1 MKGLSRYL
9 AMCAKTSEDCRRSL
23 DGVNKEA
30 GNACRVQIELNAS
43 PQPDQSHVGKAAF
56 TELVKSDVTE

>member
-1 MKGLSRYL
+1 MKGLSRYP
-9 AMCAKTSEDCRRSL
+9 AVCAKTSEDGRRSL

-43 PQPDQSHVGKAAF
+43 PQLDQSHVGEGCF
-56 TELVKSDVTE
+56 H